1 MVRRGSSLPDLAA
14 ELESAWIEV
23 GRLFL
28 NRRISSAVGRDP
40 DDELSPVQHVAIT
53 ALRERPMRIG
63 ELACHLG
70 LAESSVTR
78 LVDRLATRGLVVR
91 RDLRTDRR
99 AVVVELTGAGVLIAD
114 HAAVRRRAYLTG
126 ILKALEPNE
135 RRELIRLFGKVAAVH
150 AEPDDSARIAVREG

>member
-1 MVRRGSSLPDLAA
+1 VGQAA
-14 ELESAWIEV
+14 ELESTWVEV

-28 NRRISSAVGRDP
+28 NRRISSPVGRGP
-40 DDELSPVQHVAIT
+40 EDELSPVQHVAIT

-63 ELACHLG
+63 ELASHLG

-78 LVDRLATRGLVVR
+78 LVDRLEARGLTLR

-99 AVVVELTGAGVLIAD
+99 AVVVALTGAGIQIAD
-114 HAAVRRRAYLTG
+114 HAAARRRAYLTD
-126 ILKALEPNE
+126 ILKALEPTE

-150 AEPDDSARIAVREG
+150 AEPDSPIPATGRGA